1 MERLFCDGSCG
12 RHATTF
18 DDIST
23 RPPLSPLKESSRN
36 PRIHPE
42 ESPKTK
48 DRDTPGMASADAGP
62 TPTAASSA
70 SGVLATCAAHGLTA
84 AEFGRLRERSVAAK
98 GAAYCPYSGFRVG
111 AAVLWASTGTGP
123 GASDEGGA
131 AVTTGANVEN
141 ASYPVGTCAER
152 VAVARAV
159 VEGGR
164 AFRAVAVATDV
175 SPPASPCG
183 MCRQLCVF
191 SVSPSLPL
199 SLSTDS
205 LQHPRVLQTRSPH
218 HHVRQEPRLP
228 RPHPGAGQSP
238 VETLGLLSLTGPHSC
253 CQCPLAP
260 RTCPIR
266 LVARGRRCSACCRLT
281 RPGRRRHGI

>member
-1 MERLFCDGSCG
+1 
-12 RHATTF
+12 
-18 DDIST
+18 
-23 RPPLSPLKESSRN
+23 
-36 PRIHPE
+36 
-42 ESPKTK
+42 
-48 DRDTPGMASADAGP
+48 MASADAGP

-183 MCRQLCVF
+183 MCRQFIREFCKPEVPIIMFDKNLDYLVLTLEQL
-191 SVSPSLPL
+191 LPMSFGPEDL
-199 SLSTDS
+199 
-205 LQHPRVLQTRSPH
+205 
-218 HHVRQEPRLP
+218 
-228 RPHPGAGQSP
+228 PHPSGG
-238 VETLGLLSLTGPHSC
+238 
-253 CQCPLAP
+253 
-260 RTCPIR
+260 
-266 LVARGRRCSACCRLT
+266 T
-281 RPGRRRHGI
+281 RASV